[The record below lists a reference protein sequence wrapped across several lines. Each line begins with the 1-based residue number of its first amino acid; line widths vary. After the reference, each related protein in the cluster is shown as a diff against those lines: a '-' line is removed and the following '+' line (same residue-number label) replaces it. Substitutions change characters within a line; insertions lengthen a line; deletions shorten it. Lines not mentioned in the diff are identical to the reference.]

1 MADNPTEIVS
11 QLTGE
16 VTSFIERAAP
26 VLDKTAKLD
35 EALGA
40 KLPQVV
46 EKLASLGMIPQNMKQ
61 AKLAQFSADPSQL
74 CDLLMKVATR
84 VAAPGMGAPADAP
97 SGDTTGMTADE
108 RFVHNMAGLS
118 RRA

>member
-1 MADNPTEIVS
+1 MATESKEIVS
-11 QLTGE
+11 QLTSE

-35 EALGA
+35 AALGT

-46 EKLASLGMIPQNMKQ
+46 EKLASLGVIPQNMKQ
-61 AKLAQFSADPSQL
+61 AKLAQFAGDPSQL
-74 CDLLMKVATR
+74 CDLLLKVASR

-97 SGDTTGMTADE
+97 AGDVSGMSADE
-108 RFVHNMAGLS
+108 RFVHNMAGMS